1 MATENP
7 YEYYSDE
14 EKHGNYQFVSLE
26 EIVNNFTQNY
36 LGDDTLLGYIP
47 RSKVI
52 YQAKQGIKEFTFGAL
67 SNVKVVELELGDN
80 LDIIKPYDYVDYVRI
95 SWVNKVT
102 GRIMPMS
109 VNRHTPLGIAHLQDN
124 EAEILFDGNG
134 DVLKGTTAIEA
145 INDILPHNNND
156 FSNGACGFGGYGAF
170 AWGSRYRIDAI
181 WNLDTAKNFNGTFSI
196 GEKRIHFSS
205 ESEERIILLEY
216 VSDGNDLIEK
226 DMKVHKFAED
236 ALLAYIHNRL
246 AINSI
251 RIPDYEKR
259 RLKKEYDTLYRN
271 ARVRLLGIKPQEF
284 IASWRQGKEWIR

>member
-7 YEYYSDE
+7 YVYYSNE
-14 EKHGNYQFVSLE
+14 ENHGSYQFTSLE

-95 SWVNKVT
+95 SWVNKKT
-102 GRIMPMS
+102 GKIMPMS
-109 VNRHTPLGIAHLQDN
+109 VNRHIPLGIAHLQDN

-134 DVLKGTTAIEA
+134 DILKGTTAIEA

-196 GEKRIHFSS
+196 GEKRMHFSS

-216 VSDGNDLIEK
+216 VSDGNDLVEK

-236 ALLAYIHNRL
+236 ALYAYIHYRL
-246 AINSI
+246 SVNSI
-251 RIPDYEKR
+251 RPQDYEKR

-271 ARVRLLGIKPQEF
+271 ARVRLLGIKPDQF

>member
-102 GRIMPMS
+102 GKIMPMS

-134 DVLKGTTAIEA
+134 DILIGTTAIEA

-156 FSNGACGFGGYGAF
+156 SDNVSCGFGGYGAF

-196 GEKRIHFSS
+196 SEKRIHFSS

-216 VSDGNDLIEK
+216 VSDGNDLVEK

-236 ALLAYIHNRL
+236 ALYAYIHYRL
-246 AINSI
+246 SVNSI
-251 RIPDYEKR
+251 RPQDYEKR

-271 ARVRLLGIKPQEF
+271 ARVRLLGIKPDQF

>member
-7 YEYYSDE
+7 FEYYSDE
-14 EKHGNYQFVSLE
+14 EKHGSYQFVGIE

-47 RSKVI
+47 RSKVV

-67 SNVKVVELELGDN
+67 RNVKVVELELGDN

-124 EAEILFDGNG
+124 EAEILFDSNG
-134 DVLKGTTAIEA
+134 EVLMGTTAIEA
-145 INDILPHNNND
+145 INDVLPHNNND
-156 FSNGACGFGGYGAF
+156 YDNVANTNGFGYFGWGY
-170 AWGSRYRIDAI
+170 RYRVDPI
-181 WNLDTAKNFNGTFSI
+181 WNLDTTKNFNGTFNVS
-196 GEKRIHFSS
+196 EKRIHFSS
-205 ESEERIILLEY
+205 ESAERIILLEY
-216 VSDGNDLIEK
+216 VSDGNELIEK
-226 DMKVHKFAED
+226 DLKVHKICEE
-236 ALLAYIHNRL
+236 ALYDFIHNKL
-246 AINSI
+246 AQNSI
-251 RIPDYEKR
+251 RLPDYEKR
-259 RLKKEYDTLYRN
+259 RLKKAFDTSYRN
-271 ARVRLLGIKPQEF
+271 ARVRMLGIKPQEF